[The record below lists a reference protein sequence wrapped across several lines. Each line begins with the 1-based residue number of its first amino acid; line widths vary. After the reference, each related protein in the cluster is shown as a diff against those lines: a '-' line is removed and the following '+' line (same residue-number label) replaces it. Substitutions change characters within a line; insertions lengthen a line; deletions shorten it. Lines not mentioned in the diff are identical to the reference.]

1 MNHCTFAVKNT
12 IKSTAL
18 VAAGAIICFFII
30 AVLINQNQLKEY
42 VSSANSTAKTH
53 YNYFSQ
59 EIIELS
65 SFTNVPEDGE
75 YVVMGECHD
84 FASYTAYAGD
94 LFKQDTLL
102 YGNKNLIANSF
113 WAIRIENGRIVEA
126 WSSNYPLNR
135 SQLHAYTNNE
145 QYEQVHIFEKF
156 NESKI
161 IGYYYVQ

>member
-1 MNHCTFAVKNT
+1 MNHCTVAVKKT

-75 YVVMGECHD
+75 
-84 FASYTAYAGD
+84 
-94 LFKQDTLL
+94 
-102 YGNKNLIANSF
+102 
-113 WAIRIENGRIVEA
+113 
-126 WSSNYPLNR
+126 
-135 SQLHAYTNNE
+135 
-145 QYEQVHIFEKF
+145 
-156 NESKI
+156 
-161 IGYYYVQ
+161 